1 VRESG
6 SDNYTS
12 NNPIVNPHSPS
23 VSIQELREAERRFHQ
38 RQCSAVRRSQVIRQR
53 RVYAVAT
60 HRNTPSGRRPSTS
73 NVRDTRQRSRSR
85 SRPR

>member
-6 SDNYTS
+6 SDNYLS
-12 NNPIVNPHSPS
+12 NTPTVNPHSPS
-23 VSIQELREAERRFHQ
+23 VGIQELRKAERRLHQ
-38 RQCSAVRRSQVIRQR
+38 RQSSAERRSQVVRQR

-60 HRNTPSGRRPSTS
+60 HRSTPPGIHRTTS